1 MHVSLLQGNDPSH
14 AFACQQRAI
23 RSINE
28 RLSDPVQSVSSG
40 IVAAVI
46 SFLVYDVRDKTSA
59 EELAFF

>member
-1 MHVSLLQGNDPSH
+1 MHVSLLQGNDPSQ
-14 AFACQQRAI
+14 AFVYQQRAI
-23 RSINE
+23 RSNNE